1 MNLKVPPNESE
12 AGRAAIIRLEH
23 FESLV
28 RDAREN
34 LDKAI
39 RQLATERMVYAGA
52 RPITE
57 AELMA
62 LTEHVRS
69 GGALCC
75 LDGLAW
81 LRGRLPEPWA
91 WAINGWAY
99 ENLSCSTGTVAERVA
114 RAEKVRA
121 MPLQPLLERMRQDDH
136 VVR

>member
-1 MNLKVPPNESE
+1 MKLNVPPNESE

-39 RQLATERMVYAGA
+39 RQLATERMKYAA
-52 RPITE
+52 ERPLTE
-57 AELMA
+57 AELTE
-62 LTEHVRS
+62 LVEHVRS

-91 WAINGWAY
+91 CVINGWAY
-99 ENLSCSTGTVAERVA
+99 ENLSCSTGTVAERIA

-121 MPLQPLLERMRQDDH
+121 MPLDSMLNRMREDA
-136 VVR
+136 R